1 LAPVFLLEL
10 CFAVVFLGAALD
22 TAVFLAGVFFAVVFL
37 DAAEAGFDRPAA
49 VFLAGLM
56 GRGR

>member
-1 LAPVFLLEL
+1 MVFL
-10 CFAVVFLGAALD
+10 AVVFLGV
-22 TAVFLAGVFFAVVFL
+22 VFLAVDFLGATFLPALLRAPVFL
-37 DAAEAGFDRPAA
+37 GALTDDFLAAPRD